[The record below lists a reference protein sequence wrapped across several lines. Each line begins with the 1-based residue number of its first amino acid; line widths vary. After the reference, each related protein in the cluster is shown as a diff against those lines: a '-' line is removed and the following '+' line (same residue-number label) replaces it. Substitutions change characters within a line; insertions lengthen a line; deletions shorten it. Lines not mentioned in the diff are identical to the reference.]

1 MALTKIPEEKVDEIR
16 SSTNIVHY
24 ISQYLNLQKDG
35 QNFKALCPF
44 HTEKTP
50 SFKINP
56 EKQIFHCFGCGKGG
70 NVFTFIMEYEHLSFP
85 EALKKAADF
94 SGIQITLEEKDEETE
109 NYFQKLY
116 DINEK
121 ACTFFEESL
130 HKPQNKTKLNYFIDR
145 QLSMETIKAFRLGFA
160 PDSYD
165 RLLDYLKDEN
175 ADLKEA
181 QKLGLIQEKQ
191 KENGYY
197 AKFRYRVMFPFM
209 NTTGKIIGF
218 GGRKL
223 REEQQPKYLNSPESP
238 VYKKGQILY
247 GLHLAV
253 QSIRQN
259 NYVILVEG
267 YFDLLRLYESG
278 IKNVVASSGTALTDA
293 QARLLRRYTQNVY
306 ISYDGDSAGVKAAIK
321 NAYII
326 ENNGLN
332 AFIIPLPEKDDPD
345 TFILENG
352 VKAYNELL
360 SKKVQ
365 PLNFEIDSFLQLNKS
380 PSIEDKNSF
389 INDTLNNLINQ
400 PDNVKTGL
408 YLHLLADR
416 LQINE
421 SLIIDQFNRFKKARL
436 KRNRQMDSVSDQQQ
450 HDQET
455 VKATKIYTGQYKA
468 EEGLIKLLISQSK
481 DIRNYIIEHVRY
493 EFFENEDYIKVYE
506 YIIEEFEE
514 NGDIDISKMIEYFKD
529 DENLIRLISDAA
541 LFKTANPEK
550 FSQDCI
556 YQLEIWQLQKKSQ
569 ELSAIIKAESD
580 SIETVLH
587 YTAELTEIR
596 RKIDSLQKEM
606 RIYRK

>member
-1 MALTKIPEEKVDEIR
+1 MKISEEKVDEIR

-35 QNFKALCPF
+35 KNFKALCPF

-70 NVFTFIMEYEHLSFP
+70 NVLTFIMEYEHLSFP
-85 EALKKAADF
+85 EALKRAADF
-94 SGIQITLEEKDEETE
+94 SGIQITIEEKDEEAE

-121 ACTFFEESL
+121 ACRFFEESL
-130 HKPQNKTKLNYFIDR
+130 HKPQNKTKLNYFINR

-165 RLLDYLKDEN
+165 KLLDYLKSEKV
-175 ADLKEA
+175 DLAEA

-191 KENGYY
+191 SEKGYY

-278 IKNVVASSGTALTDA
+278 IRNVTASSGTALTDA

-306 ISYDGDSAGVKAAIK
+306 ISYDGDTAGVKAAIK
-321 NAYII
+321 NAYIL

-332 AFIIPLPEKDDPD
+332 AFIIPLPEEDDPD
-345 TFILENG
+345 TYILENG
-352 VKAYNELL
+352 VKAYNNLL
-360 SKKVQ
+360 DQKVQ
-365 PLNFEIDSFLQLNKS
+365 PLNFEIDAFLRLNKN
-380 PSIEDKNSF
+380 PSLEDKNAF
-389 INDTLNNLINQ
+389 INETLNNLINQ
-400 PDNVKTGL
+400 PDAVKIGL

-421 SLIIDQFNRFKKARL
+421 SLIIDQFNRYKKARL
-436 KRNRQMDSVSDQQQ
+436 KRNRQMTEAAT
-450 HDQET
+450 QEPEHET
-455 VKATKIYTGQYKA
+455 KKAPKLYTGQHKA
-468 EEGLIKLLISQSK
+468 EEGLIKLLINQSK

-493 EFFENEDYIKVYE
+493 DFFENEDYIKLYE

-514 NGDIDISKMIEYFKD
+514 NGDIDIGKMIEYFKE
-529 DENLIRLISDAA
+529 DEKLVQIISDAVM
-541 LFKTANPEK
+541 FDTANPEK
-550 FSQDCI
+550 FSRDCI
-556 YQLEIWQLQKKSQ
+556 YQLEIWQLQKQSQ
-569 ELSAIIKAESD
+569 ELSAVIKAEKD
-580 SIETVLH
+580 SLDTLLH
-587 YTAELTEIR
+587 YTAELTKIR
-596 RKIDSLQKEM
+596 RKIDVLQKEM